1 MTATATTAARTVPL
15 VQWPAHRIAVWAF
28 LVNEGFLFGSILAA
42 GLFLR
47 LGGTVPWPRPGDAL
61 ALGPVVIATLIL
73 IASSATLNESL
84 DALRRGNFVF
94 CRKWLVWSL
103 LAGSLFLAI
112 QAYEWWDVIATARS
126 LSPLAGVPLVSNP
139 WGASTFMQVFFLATG
154 IHGLHVALGLLLM
167 VWLLAVKGPANEKRL
182 ESVALYW
189 HFVDFVWIFILST
202 FYFF

>member
-1 MTATATTAARTVPL
+1 MTATVPSRTVPL
-15 VQWPAHRIAVWAF
+15 TQWPAYRLAVWAF

-61 ALGPVVIATLIL
+61 ALGPVVLATLIL

-84 DALRRGNFVF
+84 DALRRGNAVF
-94 CRKWLVWSL
+94 CRRWLVWTL

-112 QAYEWWDVIATARS
+112 QAYEWWDVIGTARA

-154 IHGLHVALGLLLM
+154 LHGLHVALGLLLM
-167 VWLLAVKGPANEKRL
+167 TWLLAAGASADEKRL

>member
-1 MTATATTAARTVPL
+1 MTVTATARTNPL

-61 ALGPVVIATLIL
+61 ALGPVVVATLIL

-84 DALRRGNFVF
+84 DALRRGNFLF
-94 CRKWLVWSL
+94 CRKWLVWTL

-182 ESVALYW
+182 ESIALYW

>member
-1 MTATATTAARTVPL
+1 MTATVPSRTVPL
-15 VQWPAHRIAVWAF
+15 AQWPAYRLAVWAF

-47 LGGTVPWPRPGDAL
+47 FGDTVPWPRPGDAL
-61 ALGPVVIATLIL
+61 ALGPVMVATLIL

-84 DALRRGNFVF
+84 DALRRGNALF
-94 CRKWLVWSL
+94 CRRWLVWTL

-112 QAYEWWDVIATARS
+112 QAYEWWDVIGTARA
-126 LSPLAGVPLVSNP
+126 LSPLPGVPLTSNP
-139 WGASTFMQVFFLATG
+139 WGASTFMQVFFVATG
-154 IHGLHVALGLLLM
+154 LHGLHVALGLLLM
-167 VWLLAVKGPANEKRL
+167 TWILGAKAPVNEKRL

>member
-1 MTATATTAARTVPL
+1 MTATVPSRTVPL
-15 VQWPAHRIAVWAF
+15 TQWPAYRLAVWAF

-61 ALGPVVIATLIL
+61 ALGPVVLATLIL

-84 DALRRGNFVF
+84 DALRRGNTLFF
-94 CRKWLVWSL
+94 RKWLGWTL

-112 QAYEWWDVIATARS
+112 QAYEWWEVIGAARV
-126 LSPLAGVPLVSNP
+126 LSPLPGVPLASNP
-139 WGASTFMQVFFLATG
+139 WGASTFMHVFFLATG
-154 IHGLHVALGLLLM
+154 LHGLHVALGLVLM
-167 VWLLAVKGPANEKRL
+167 AWLLGGDAPTDDRRL

>member
-1 MTATATTAARTVPL
+1 VTLTAPPRTAPL
-15 VQWPAHRIAVWAF
+15 TQWPAHRLAVWAF

-47 LGGTVPWPRPGDAL
+47 FGGTVPWPRPGDAL
-61 ALGPVVIATLIL
+61 ALGPVIVATLIL

-84 DALRRGNFVF
+84 DALRRGNPVF
-94 CRKWLVWSL
+94 CRKWLVWTFL
-103 LAGSLFLAI
+103 GGSLFLGI
-112 QAYEWWDVIATARS
+112 QAYEWWDVITAARE
-126 LSPLAGVPLVSNP
+126 LSPVAGVPLVSNP

-154 IHGLHVALGLLLM
+154 LHGLHVALGLLLM
-167 VWLLAVKGPANEKRL
+167 LWLLGTKAHENERRL

>member
-1 MTATATTAARTVPL
+1 MTATVPARTVS
-15 VQWPAHRIAVWAF
+15 VIQWPAHRLAVWAF
-28 LVNEGFLFGSILAA
+28 LVSEGFLFGSILAG

-61 ALGPVVIATLIL
+61 ALGPVVLATLIL

-84 DALRRGNFVF
+84 DALRRGNALF
-94 CRKWLVWSL
+94 CRKWLVWTF

-112 QAYEWWDVIATARS
+112 QAYEWWDVIETARS
-126 LSPLAGVPLVSNP
+126 LSPGAGVPLVSNP

-154 IHGLHVALGLLLM
+154 LHGLHVAIGLILM
-167 VWLLAVKGPANEKRL
+167 VWLLLAKAPADEKRL

>member
-15 VQWPAHRIAVWAF
+15 VQWPAHRIAVWAV

-84 DALRRGNFVF
+84 DALRRGNFLF
-94 CRKWLVWSL
+94 CRKWLVWTL
-103 LAGSLFLAI
+103 LAGSFFLAI
-112 QAYEWWDVIATARS
+112 QAYEWWDVITTARS

-154 IHGLHVALGLLLM
+154 IHGVHVGLGLLLM
-167 VWLLAVKGPANEKRL
+167 VWLLAVKGPASEKRL

>member
-1 MTATATTAARTVPL
+1 MTATATAAARTVPL

-94 CRKWLVWSL
+94 CRKWLVWTL

-154 IHGLHVALGLLLM
+154 MHGLHVALGLLLM

>member
-1 MTATATTAARTVPL
+1 MTATVPSRTVPL
-15 VQWPAHRIAVWAF
+15 IQWPAYRLAVWAF

-47 LGGTVPWPRPGDAL
+47 FGGTVPWPRPGDAL
-61 ALGPVVIATLIL
+61 ALGPVVLATLIL

-84 DALRRGNFVF
+84 DALRRGNPIF
-94 CRKWLVWSL
+94 CRRWLVWTL

-112 QAYEWWDVIATARS
+112 QAYEWSDVIGTARA
-126 LSPLAGVPLVSNP
+126 LSPLPGVPLVSNP

-154 IHGLHVALGLLLM
+154 LHGLHVALGLLLM
-167 VWLLAVKGPANEKRL
+167 TWLLGAKAPVDEKRL

>member
-1 MTATATTAARTVPL
+1 MTATVPSRTVPL
-15 VQWPAHRIAVWAF
+15 IQWPAYRLAVWAF

-47 LGGTVPWPRPGDAL
+47 FGGTVPWPRPGDAL
-61 ALGPVVIATLIL
+61 ALGPVVLATLIL

-84 DALRRGNFVF
+84 DALRRGNPIF
-94 CRKWLVWSL
+94 CRRWLVWTL

-112 QAYEWWDVIATARS
+112 QAYEWSDVIGTARA
-126 LSPLAGVPLVSNP
+126 LSTLPGVPLVSNP

-154 IHGLHVALGLLLM
+154 LHGLHVALGLLLM
-167 VWLLAVKGPANEKRL
+167 IWILGAKAPVDETRL
-182 ESVALYW
+182 EIVALYW